1 MEPVCVLQCLHT
13 PVAVVGRRPHGEHS
27 LVEVPLVA
35 LHDQLVS
42 AADHVD
48 VIGSVELGH
57 HVAPKE
63 VASTSGTDPPASGI

>member
-1 MEPVCVLQCLHT
+1 MCIHT
-13 PVAVVGRRPHGEHS
+13 PVAVVGRRPHGEHG
-27 LVEVPLVA
+27 LVEVPLVP

-48 VIGSVELGH
+48 VIGGVELGH